1 MQLSFNFPSP
11 IETILFEG
19 ERFFL
24 KRDDLIHSDFSG
36 NKARKFYYYVMHDF
50 PEIQKIVSS
59 GSNQSNAM
67 YSLSVLAKVKGW
79 DFEYFVDHIP
89 DYLREY
95 PQGNYK
101 AALKHGMKI
110 RVQNPGLRAQ
120 GEGELWIEEG
130 GRQREADVGVGL
142 LAEEIVAWQQEQGIN
157 SLKVFLPSGTGT
169 TALFLQKNCLL
180 LTAGRSLKTAIFT
193 TPCVGDA
200 AYLKKQFLELE
211 VDEAWHPMI
220 LDLEKKYHFGKLYR
234 ESYKI
239 WLKLR
244 HQTGVEFDLLY
255 DPKGWMTL
263 LAHLELLEGPWLYV
277 HQGGVLGN
285 ESMLPR
291 YERKYKDLTSENN
304 REQYN
309 KLCE

>member
-130 GRQREADVGVGL
+130 GRQMGRRCA
-142 LAEEIVAWQQEQGIN
+142 A
-157 SLKVFLPSGTGT
+157 SPR
-169 TALFLQKNCLL
+169 CLRRGC
-180 LTAGRSLKTAIFT
+180 T
-193 TPCVGDA
+193 
-200 AYLKKQFLELE
+200 
-211 VDEAWHPMI
+211 
-220 LDLEKKYHFGKLYR
+220 
-234 ESYKI
+234 
-239 WLKLR
+239 
-244 HQTGVEFDLLY
+244 
-255 DPKGWMTL
+255 
-263 LAHLELLEGPWLYV
+263 
-277 HQGGVLGN
+277 
-285 ESMLPR
+285 
-291 YERKYKDLTSENN
+291 
-304 REQYN
+304 
-309 KLCE
+309 